1 MKHIHYDGATILT
14 GDDVADAV
22 IEYAA
27 ALSGGDRADTV
38 AVPSVAPD
46 GTLTTTKILIGPASE
61 LVVED
66 ADDDVLETEDAEFVQ
81 QLRAAARTFGHS
93 EPIHAAERAEL
104 DDPDQ
109 LDAARDAG
117 EQSPPGVDD
126 EQARERAQ
134 GDQGDVPGSG
144 ARHRRD
150 PSPDA

>member
-38 AVPSVAPD
+38 AVPSVGPD

-66 ADDDVLETEDAEFVQ
+66 ADDDVLETEDAVFVQ
-81 QLRAAARTFGHS
+81 RLRAAARSFGHS
-93 EPIHAAERAEL
+93 EPIHAAERSDL

-109 LDAARDAG
+109 LDAAHDAG
-117 EQSPPGVDD
+117 EQGPWVVDD
-126 EQARERAQ
+126 EQARQR
-134 GDQGDVPGSG
+134 DQGDVPEPG
-144 ARHRRD
+144 ARHRQD
-150 PSPDA
+150 PSPVD